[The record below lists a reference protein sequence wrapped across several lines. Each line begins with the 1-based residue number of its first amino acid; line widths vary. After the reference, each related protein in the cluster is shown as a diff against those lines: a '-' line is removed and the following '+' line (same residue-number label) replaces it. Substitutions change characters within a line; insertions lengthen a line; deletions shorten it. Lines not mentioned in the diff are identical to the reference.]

1 MLWVHLV
8 TSALGAACWR
18 RAACADVLAQQVMGL
33 PFMPT
38 HPCHAHDAR
47 ARQASAARRSR
58 RRAARRAPRPRGM
71 HRRARSPRPRCS
83 ARPARCSTAAP
94 RSCWPWRTGC
104 GPRRSVV
111 GQFRLCVPLGFGA
124 CLLRQRRRFLGV
136 DDPRGLLRPVCAE
149 PVWACSLRH
158 RAMERSCHPVCPD
171 PHLGRPPRAQGWRL
185 VELEGLP
192 AGPALLLREAL
203 HRCRADP
210 PPGAPLAGP
219 GARRLRR
226 LVWRH
231 AAVGAGLSGQRA
243 GHTGR
248 TAKHTESGGCRERA
262 RVALGRAA

>member
-83 ARPARCSTAAP
+83 ARCSTAAP

-104 GPRRSVV
+104 GPRRAAV
-111 GQFRLCVPLGFGA
+111 GHFRLCAGVWERACCASGA
-124 CLLRQRRRFLGV
+124 GS
-136 DDPRGLLRPVCAE
+136 
-149 PVWACSLRH
+149 WALMTLEACCVLCVRSRSG
-158 RAMERSCHPVCPD
+158 RAAS
-171 PHLGRPPRAQGWRL
+171 AT
-185 VELEGLP
+185 
-192 AGPALLLREAL
+192 GPWSAHAIPSART
-203 HRCRADP
+203 RIS
-210 PPGAPLAGP
+210 
-219 GARRLRR
+219 GARRAR
-226 LVWRH
+226 
-231 AAVGAGLSGQRA
+231 RA
-243 GHTGR
+243 GGWSSWRACLPGPRCCCGR
-248 TAKHTESGGCRERA
+248 RCTAAAPTRRRA
-262 RVALGRAA
+262 RPWPARARGACGGSCGAMLR

>member
-104 GPRRSVV
+104 GPRRAAV
-111 GQFRLCVPLGFGA
+111 GHFRLCAGVWERACCASGA
-124 CLLRQRRRFLGV
+124 GS
-136 DDPRGLLRPVCAE
+136 
-149 PVWACSLRH
+149 WALMTLEACCVLCVRSRSG
-158 RAMERSCHPVCPD
+158 RAAS
-171 PHLGRPPRAQGWRL
+171 AT
-185 VELEGLP
+185 
-192 AGPALLLREAL
+192 GPWSAHAIPSART
-203 HRCRADP
+203 RIS
-210 PPGAPLAGP
+210 
-219 GARRLRR
+219 GARRAR
-226 LVWRH
+226 
-231 AAVGAGLSGQRA
+231 RA
-243 GHTGR
+243 GGWSSWRACLPGPRCCCGR
-248 TAKHTESGGCRERA
+248 RCTAAAPTRRRA
-262 RVALGRAA
+262 RPWPARARGACGGSYGAMLQ